1 MSNYC
6 KGCAYDRTKR
16 VGDDA
21 CPFTTLYWDFM
32 LRHADRFVKN
42 PRMSTQI
49 RAAQKLKDGDEVR
62 QRAEEV
68 LVRLQTGTL

>member
-1 MSNYC
+1 
-6 KGCAYDRTKR
+6 
-16 VGDDA
+16 
-21 CPFTTLYWDFM
+21 M